1 MFPLLRNEE
10 PWRYRTRSGKNGSA
24 KVAGQIGIARSN
36 DDPGGAAQRGCLVVQ
51 NDDGGYDSGGI
62 VAEGSPAPWG
72 PSLMASAQRLDEA
85 PSSPLIAAFGRR

>member
-1 MFPLLRNEE
+1 MTIPEALR
-10 PWRYRTRSGKNGSA
+10 S
-24 KVAGQIGIARSN
+24 
-36 DDPGGAAQRGCLVVQ
+36 VVVWSFE